1 MTMPPQLHPAIS
13 ENYALV
19 YGTELHYLEA
29 GEGPL
34 VILLHG
40 LVETA
45 YQWHLVIEQLATHF
59 YVIALDQIGFGY
71 SAKPLLNYRI
81 KTLVDFLDGFCR
93 GLEIQEV
100 SLVGAGIGGWVAA
113 AFALQ
118 SPQQVNRL
126 VFVNAHLNSTMLN
139 QATLIALQPA
149 AIREHTQQLLQS
161 LFYNQADFVTEQA
174 IDQRFT
180 QQMLMNDGYTKQQL
194 IQSIGR
200 GEDRLDDCVSEI
212 PVPMLFVHG
221 YNDPFTSW
229 ALSETL
235 SRQLPHAQLKLID
248 RCGHLPHVEQPEVL
262 SAALLQFLLA

>member
-1 MTMPPQLHPAIS
+1 MVSSKLHPAIA

-45 YQWHLVIEQLATHF
+45 YQWHLVMEELSTHF

-71 SAKPLLNYRI
+71 STKPLLNYRI
-81 KTLVDFLDGFCR
+81 KTLVDFLDGFCQVLGIR
-93 GLEIQEV
+93 EV

-113 AFALQ
+113 AFTLQ
-118 SPQQVNRL
+118 YSDQVNHL
-126 VFVNAHLNSTMLN
+126 AFVNAHLSSTMLE
-139 QATLIALQPA
+139 QSSLIALQPPSV
-149 AIREHTQQLLQS
+149 REHAQQLLQS
-161 LFYNQADFVTEQA
+161 LFYNNCNFVTEHA

-180 QQMLMNDGYTKQQL
+180 QQMLINDGYTKQQL

-200 GEDRLDDCVSEI
+200 DEDKLGDRLSDLTI
-212 PVPMLFVHG
+212 PTLFIHG
-221 YNDPFTSW
+221 QNDQFTSPAW
-229 ALSETL
+229 SERLSH
-235 SRQLPHAQLKLID
+235 QLPHSQLTLID
-248 RCGHLPHVEQPEVL
+248 RCGHLPHVEQPEAL
-262 SAALLQFLLA
+262 SAALLQFLLS